1 MHSRRERSRDGL
13 PDLAEGEAKV
23 ITTGGNKI
31 PMNLTVDSEPELVI
45 AYTRPI
51 LIPIFEAIEIATP
64 KAHRVITENGWNN
77 TPQLF
82 SHIVRADA
90 KITLDGKRC
99 PVDE

>member
-64 KAHRVITENGWNN
+64 KAHRVITGKRLEQYAS
-77 TPQLF
+77 TIF
-82 SHIVRADA
+82 SHRSS
-90 KITLDGKRC
+90 RC
-99 PVDE
+99 QNYLGWQALPC